1 MGLGSHRREGGP
13 RCRCRRL
20 VRRVS
25 DLEGVNA
32 EAPSLEEL
40 LEKLPGVVL
49 GACQHAGASEHR
61 RLKGYGKAAPGRML
75 DCKT

>member
-1 MGLGSHRREGGP
+1 
-13 RCRCRRL
+13 
-20 VRRVS
+20 
-25 DLEGVNA
+25 VNA

-75 DCKT
+75 NCKT